1 MVDGK
6 SRFDDLSGVKRRLE
20 KLAKEGRDSE
30 LIELVLEL
38 LMQVRDDNTR
48 LKVRLQNALRALYGR
63 KSEKV
68 SSDQLALLFEELGD
82 EVPQG
87 ARDVVEEATKDDDK
101 GEVAQPKKA
110 PRRRNGRK
118 PLPDNLPREQR
129 IIVVQ
134 DELRVCSRCGN
145 DKKCFGYIDS
155 EILEFVPAHF
165 KIIEEKRE
173 KLVCEQCG
181 NGVVVAPTEKPM
193 ERGRPGPGLLADIVV
208 HKGQDSLPLYRQS
221 QIYKRYGVSI
231 SPATI
236 GEWHGFTCDALEP
249 IARAIIA
256 RVLGSGVIQADD
268 TGLKVLD
275 RKHPKGIKLG
285 HMWAYVGDGDLVAFD
300 YTPTWEAEGP
310 IAFLESFN
318 GYLQGDGYAG
328 FKTLLERQR
337 GDPLISEDRRLGCAM
352 HIRRKFEQAKDAG
365 DARGAI
371 ALAFFRRLYDV
382 ERQCKK
388 DKLTPAERKLRRDE
402 ESLPVLDELYTW
414 IHETHVTLVP
424 DSPLYKATRYAINQE
439 PFFRFCFTDGR
450 FEIDNGEVE
459 RQLRRVAIGRKNY
472 LFAGSDR
479 GAERLAIAYT
489 VLGSCHMKN
498 IDPLAYI
505 TDVIDKV
512 QNGWP
517 KSRLAELL
525 PDAWQPPVATT
536 APMPPASVPVSPN
549 TVAAS

>member
-1 MVDGK
+1 MVGGK

-20 KLAKEGRDSE
+20 KLAKDGRDNE
-30 LIELVLEL
+30 LIEFVLEV

-68 SSDQLALLFEELGD
+68 SSEQLALLFEELGD

-87 ARDVVEEATKDDDK
+87 ARDVVEEAAKDDDDGK
-101 GEVAQPKKA
+101 VEQPKKP
-110 PRRRNGRK
+110 PRRRSGRK
-118 PLPDNLPREQR
+118 PLPDDLPRQQR
-129 IIVVQ
+129 IVRVP
-134 DELRVCSRCGN
+134 DELRMCARCRN
-145 DKKCFGYIDS
+145 DKKCFGYISS

-165 KIIEEKRE
+165 IVIEEKRE

-181 NGVVVAPTEKPM
+181 DGVVVAPTEKPM
-193 ERGRPGPGLLADIVV
+193 ERGRPGPGLLADILVS
-208 HKGQDSLPLYRQS
+208 KGQDSLPLYRQS

-231 SPATI
+231 APATL
-236 GEWHGFTCDALEP
+236 GEWHGFACDVLEP

-256 RVLGSGVIQADD
+256 RVLGSSVIQADD
-268 TGLKVLD
+268 SGLKVLD
-275 RKHPKGIKLG
+275 RDHPKGIKLG

-300 YTPTWEAEGP
+300 YTPTWEAKGP
-310 IAFLESFN
+310 LAFLASFD

-337 GDPLISEDRRLGCAM
+337 GDPLISEDRRLGCGM

-382 ERQCKK
+382 ERQCKE
-388 DKLTPAERKLRRDE
+388 DELTAAERKLRRDE
-402 ESLPVLDELYTW
+402 ESLPVLDELYAW
-414 IHETHVTLVP
+414 IHETHATLVP
-424 DSPLYKATRYAINQE
+424 DSPLFKATRYATNQE
-439 PFFRFCFTDGR
+439 PFFRCCFTDGH

-489 VLGSCHMKN
+489 LLGSCHMLG

-517 KSRLAELL
+517 RSRLAELL

-536 APMPPASVPVSPN
+536 ASMPSEATPNSPS
-549 TVAAS
+549 AAATN